1 MGERFDH
8 RLTSASLS
16 SLIRVIEKLLIE
28 KGMAATQR
36 QLMNESDEQS
46 IITAEAGGMINV
58 IPSSA
63 NGQTIC
69 CNLALAIAHGSRGP
83 GGLCQVLQQVRSHLI
98 YCADA
103 RRGLATKTVLVIYD
117 KEDNRVFWENKRDF
131 IAHVDHNGVMFVR
144 LFWDGKRLYERAI
157 LK

>member
-1 MGERFDH
+1 M
-8 RLTSASLS
+8 TTASLN
-16 SLIRVIEKLLIE
+16 SLIGVIEKLLIE
-28 KGMAATQR
+28 KGLEATQR
-36 QLMNESDEQS
+36 QLINECNEESA
-46 IITAEAGGMINV
+46 IAAEAGGMINV
-58 IPSSA
+58 IPSSVH
-63 NGQTIC
+63 GQTIC

-103 RRGLATKTVLVIYD
+103 RSGLATNTVLIVYD

-131 IAHVDHNGVMFVR
+131 IAHADHNGVIFVR

-157 LK
+157 L

>member
-1 MGERFDH
+1 MGEMFDH
-8 RLTSASLS
+8 GLASASLS

-28 KGMAATQR
+28 KGMEATQR

-46 IITAEAGGMINV
+46 IITAEVGGMVNV
-58 IPSSA
+58 IPSRSNA
-63 NGQTIC
+63 KKIC
-69 CNLALAIAHGSRGP
+69 CNLTLAIAHGSRGP
-83 GGLCQVLQQVRSHLI
+83 GGLCQVLQQLRSHLI

-117 KEDNRVFWENKRDF
+117 KEVNRVFWENKRDF
-131 IAHVDHNGVMFVR
+131 ITHADHSGVMFVR
-144 LFWDGKRLYERAI
+144 LFWDGNRLYERAI